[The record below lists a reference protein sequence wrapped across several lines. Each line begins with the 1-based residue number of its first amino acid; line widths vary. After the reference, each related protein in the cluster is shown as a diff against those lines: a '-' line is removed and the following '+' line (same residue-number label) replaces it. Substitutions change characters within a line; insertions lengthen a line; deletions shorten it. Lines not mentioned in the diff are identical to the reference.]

1 MLSRRDLTG
10 VGAQY
15 DMDHL
20 KGYQVTADLAAI
32 NEIAA
37 SPEVD
42 YVEKDGIVTASTLT
56 SQTGAPYGLGR
67 ISHRNQDSTTYIYDS
82 TAGSGITVYVVDT
95 GIYTAHSQFGGRA
108 SFGAN
113 YISGSAVSSV
123 CAPYPPAPLTNN
135 RTLMRTDTEPIA
147 LAQSQAAPMV
157 SQRMPSSLPV
167 SPHILGA
174 DLPSPSC
181 F

>member
-1 MLSRRDLTG
+1 
-10 VGAQY
+10 
-15 DMDHL
+15 MDQL

-37 SPEVD
+37 SPEVA
-42 YVEKDGIVTASTLT
+42 YVEKDGIVTASALT

-82 TAGSGITVYVVDT
+82 TAGSGVTVYVVDT

-113 YISGSAVSSV
+113 YISGSAVSW
-123 CAPYPPAPLTNN
+123 PALLT
-135 RTLMRTDTEPIA
+135 RR
-147 LAQSQAAPMV
+147 S
-157 SQRMPSSLPV
+157 
-167 SPHILGA
+167 H
-174 DLPSPSC
+174 
-181 F
+181 